1 MKPFLNS
8 TIGLSS
14 PYMFK
19 ISRSVF
25 TLLLIPVSFTN
36 REFLIVNDTGI
47 SKRVK
52 TDRDIL
58 NMYGEDRPIVEFR
71 NGFIIY

>member
-1 MKPFLNS
+1 MEIVVKEE
-8 TIGLSS
+8 LSG
-14 PYMFK
+14 FDRIK
-19 ISRSVF
+19 NFNNKV
-25 TLLLIPVSFTN
+25 LIFTN
-36 REFLIVNDTGI
+36 REFLIVDDTGI